1 MAIDPKRLAGVANL
15 SVDGRRYMLAD
26 GLQYGVSTVERTSL
40 VGQDRPHG
48 YSEKPRVGF
57 VSATLRDAY
66 GMSVADFNAMTNVS
80 VVAEL
85 ANGKTI
91 VGRNMWT
98 VEAQEVNTMEGTF
111 AVRWEGE
118 FVEEA

>member
-15 SVDGRRYMLAD
+15 SVDGRRFMLAD
-26 GLQYGVSTVERTSL
+26 GLQYGVSTVERSTL
-40 VGQDRPHG
+40 TGQDRVHG
-48 YSEKPRVGF
+48 YSEKPKAGHI
-57 VSATLRDAY
+57 SATLRDAY
-66 GMSVADFNAMTNVS
+66 GMTVADFSAMVNVS

-98 VEAQEVNTMEGTF
+98 VDAQEVNTMEGTF
-111 AVRWEGE
+111 SVRWEGE

>member
-1 MAIDPKRLAGVANL
+1 
-15 SVDGRRYMLAD
+15 
-26 GLQYGVSTVERTSL
+26 
-40 VGQDRPHG
+40 
-48 YSEKPRVGF
+48 
-57 VSATLRDAY
+57 
-66 GMSVADFNAMTNVS
+66 MSVADFNAMTNVS

-98 VEAQEVNTMEGTF
+98 VDAQDEHDGGHL
-111 AVRWEGE
+111 RSSLEGE